1 MDFFTKFTL
10 KTSTPGVTSKR
21 AGRMSS
27 RANRLLPAG
36 RVVVRI
42 LFFMMA
48 MLTIG
53 AYANAQTT
61 VVRGKVVDDATKEP
75 LTGATITIK
84 GTSTATTAG
93 LDGSFK
99 INVSGVSGPVL
110 TISFIGYVSV
120 DISADGRN
128 NVGEIVLK
136 SASTGM
142 SEVVVN
148 GDVAID
154 RKTPIAVT
162 NIGPQFIEEHIGAND
177 IPELLKSV
185 PGVMFTAQD
194 GGYGDSRIS
203 IRGFSSK
210 SGNGNVAFTINGIP
224 INDPETGTLYWSDFS
239 GITDVA
245 SSIQVQRGLGA
256 SKIII
261 PSFGGTVNIT
271 TRSTDM
277 QQGGYVSETIGS
289 DGYNKVGVLVS
300 TGLNA
305 NGWAATFQGSKT
317 QGDGFAGGLN
327 FLGYNYFFN
336 LSKIISP
343 SQTISLNLIGANQ
356 THGQRA
362 EEPIADYQTAPEGIK
377 WNPYLGSENGKQVN
391 LYNNFYSEP
400 MLSIN
405 HDWTINDK
413 SSLSTVLYALYGDG
427 GGGDIYTGGE
437 EASITSLPRA
447 GNLYTPINFD
457 ALEGANAANPDGSA
471 LTYGVAAHDQTYW
484 YGLRSTY
491 KTLLGKYLDLSAGVD
506 LRYYYGNHYEEVTD
520 LLGANYV
527 SYNYTG
533 VQGLGT
539 AQGNINQPIDDVGVG
554 GKIYYYNRDYVE
566 SEGAFAQAEYSK
578 KDFTAFATL
587 SGSENGDK
595 RTDYFNYLNTD
606 PNQTTPYV
614 NFFTYQAKA
623 GANYNINSQ
632 MNVFANIGYL
642 TKPPYFAN
650 VFEDYT
656 NQINHKAVNE
666 KLFSYEL
673 GYEYKIS
680 GFSTTVNLY
689 RTSYMDR
696 AFASEY
702 ADATTSQIYTTNI
715 SGVNELHQGIEVEMK
730 YRPVK
735 EILMGASLSLGDFYY
750 TKNAGPATV
759 FNSQQQVVS
768 TVDEVYLK
776 NEKVGDVAQTTAAAF
791 ADFTIVPQLKVGV
804 VYNFY
809 ANYTSYV
816 PFQNYN
822 TPNLT
827 PYIVPDFSTWDLN
840 AVFKFKMAGFNS
852 ELIATVNNLLNTK
865 YISDSE
871 DENGKGLASG
881 VDVYYGLG
889 RIFTTGLK
897 VKF

>member
-1 MDFFTKFTL
+1 MKLFTNSFFKPG
-10 KTSTPGVTSKR
+10 TPGLSNEMQ
-21 AGRMSS
+21 AHYSS
-27 RANRLLPAG
+27 RRALSVKGAKGMRINLLIVLLLALCLQASAAANF
-36 RVVVRI
+36 V
-42 LFFMMA
+42 
-48 MLTIG
+48 T
-53 AYANAQTT
+53 
-61 VVRGKVVDDATKEP
+61 GKVVDADTKDPLVSATV
-75 LTGATITIK
+75 TVK
-84 GTSTATTAG
+84 GTSKNATTG
-93 LDGSFK
+93 LDGTFK
-99 INVSGVSGPVL
+99 IDVSGFDNPVL
-110 TISFIGYVSV
+110 VVTFVGYVVKEVPVAGMS
-120 DISADGRN
+120 
-128 NVGEIVLK
+128 NVGVIALK
-136 SASTGM
+136 FSATGI

-148 GDVAID
+148 GDIAID

-162 NIGPQFIEEHIGAND
+162 SIGPQFIEEHLGAND

-203 IRGFSSK
+203 IRGFSSR

-224 INDPETGTLYWSDFS
+224 VNDPETGTLYWSDFS

-277 QQGGYVSETIGS
+277 QEGGYVLETLGS
-289 DGYNKVGVLVS
+289 DGYNKTGVLIS

-305 NGWAATFQGSKT
+305 NGWAATFQGSRT
-317 QGDGFAGGLN
+317 QGDGFADGLA

-343 SQTISLNLIGANQ
+343 SQNISFNIIGASQ
-356 THGQRA
+356 THGQRP
-362 EEPIADYQTAPEGIK
+362 EEPIVDYQTAPQGIN
-377 WNPYLGSENGKQVN
+377 WNAYLGVENGKQVN

-405 HDWTINDK
+405 HEWIINNE
-413 SSLSTVLYALYGDG
+413 SSLSTVVYALFGDG
-427 GGGDIYTGGE
+427 GGGNIYSGGFSANE
-437 EASITSLPRA
+437 LDLPRI

-457 ALEGANAANPDGSA
+457 AIEATNAANSDGSA

-491 KTLLGKYLDLSAGVD
+491 KTVIGKYIDLSAGID

-520 LLGANYV
+520 LLGADYV
-527 SYNYTG
+527 SYNYSG
-533 VQGLGT
+533 NPALGT
-539 AQGNINQPIDDVGVG
+539 AQGDINAPIYNVGVG

-566 SEGAFAQAEYSK
+566 SGGAFAQAEYSK
-578 KDFTAFATL
+578 KDFTAFVTL

-595 RTDYFNYLNTD
+595 RTDYFNYLNGD
-606 PNQTTPYV
+606 PHQTSPYV
-614 NFFTYQAKA
+614 NFGTYQAKA

-642 TKPPYFAN
+642 TKPPYFGN
-650 VFEDYT
+650 VFEDFT
-656 NQINHKAVNE
+656 NQVNKSAVDE

-673 GYEYKIS
+673 GYEFKAH

-689 RTSYMDR
+689 RTQYMDR
-696 AFASEY
+696 AFASAY
-702 ADATTSQIYTTNI
+702 SDPSTQAIYTANV
-715 SGVNELHQGIEVEMK
+715 SGVGEMHQGVELELK
-730 YRPVK
+730 YRPIK
-735 EILMGASLSLGDFYY
+735 EVLIGGSLSLGDFYY
-750 TKNAGPATV
+750 TSNAGPVTV
-759 FNSQQQVVS
+759 FNSAQQKVG

-776 NEKVGDVAQTTAAAF
+776 NEKVGDIAQTTAAGF

-804 VYNFY
+804 IYNFY
-809 ANYTSYV
+809 GNYSSYI
-816 PFQNYN
+816 PFQNYTTAN
-822 TPNLT
+822 LHPYMVPN
-827 PYIVPDFSTWDLN
+827 FSTWDLN
-840 AVFKFKMAGFNS
+840 GVFKFKMAGFNS

-865 YISDSE
+865 YIADSE
-871 DENGKGLASG
+871 DYNGKGLASG

>member
-1 MDFFTKFTL
+1 
-10 KTSTPGVTSKR
+10 
-21 AGRMSS
+21 
-27 RANRLLPAG
+27 
-36 RVVVRI
+36 
-42 LFFMMA
+42 
-48 MLTIG
+48 
-53 AYANAQTT
+53 
-61 VVRGKVVDDATKEP
+61 
-75 LTGATITIK
+75 
-84 GTSTATTAG
+84 
-93 LDGSFK
+93 
-99 INVSGVSGPVL
+99 
-110 TISFIGYVSV
+110 
-120 DISADGRN
+120 
-128 NVGEIVLK
+128 
-136 SASTGM
+136 
-142 SEVVVN
+142 
-148 GDVAID
+148 
-154 RKTPIAVT
+154 
-162 NIGPQFIEEHIGAND
+162 
-177 IPELLKSV
+177 
-185 PGVMFTAQD
+185 
-194 GGYGDSRIS
+194 
-203 IRGFSSK
+203 
-210 SGNGNVAFTINGIP
+210 
-224 INDPETGTLYWSDFS
+224 
-239 GITDVA
+239 
-245 SSIQVQRGLGA
+245 
-256 SKIII
+256 
-261 PSFGGTVNIT
+261 
-271 TRSTDM
+271 
-277 QQGGYVSETIGS
+277 
-289 DGYNKVGVLVS
+289 
-300 TGLNA
+300 
-305 NGWAATFQGSKT
+305 
-317 QGDGFAGGLN
+317 
-327 FLGYNYFFN
+327 
-336 LSKIISP
+336 
-343 SQTISLNLIGANQ
+343 
-356 THGQRA
+356 
-362 EEPIADYQTAPEGIK
+362 
-377 WNPYLGSENGKQVN
+377 
-391 LYNNFYSEP
+391 
-400 MLSIN
+400 
-405 HDWTINDK
+405 
-413 SSLSTVLYALYGDG
+413 
-427 GGGDIYTGGE
+427 
-437 EASITSLPRA
+437 
-447 GNLYTPINFD
+447 
-457 ALEGANAANPDGSA
+457 
-471 LTYGVAAHDQTYW
+471 
-484 YGLRSTY
+484 
-491 KTLLGKYLDLSAGVD
+491 
-506 LRYYYGNHYEEVTD
+506 
-520 LLGANYV
+520 
-527 SYNYTG
+527 
-533 VQGLGT
+533 
-539 AQGNINQPIDDVGVG
+539 
-554 GKIYYYNRDYVE
+554 
-566 SEGAFAQAEYSK
+566 
-578 KDFTAFATL
+578 
-587 SGSENGDK
+587 
-595 RTDYFNYLNTD
+595 
-606 PNQTTPYV
+606 
-614 NFFTYQAKA
+614 
-623 GANYNINSQ
+623 